1 MLKERLTSGAGLK
14 VLFPPCFAVIVHVPT
29 LVRWTVLPLT
39 VQLPAATKFTGK
51 PELAVA
57 FTAKSRSLKSL
68 PGSGFGLKVIV
79 WLALILVRLKVTDGE
94 PVPIKAFTR

>member
-14 VLFPPCFAVIVHVPT
+14 VLFPPCFAVIVHVPI

-39 VQLPAATKFTGK
+39 VQLPAATKFTGR

-57 FTAKSRSLKSL
+57 ITAKSGSLKSL
-68 PGSGFGLKVIV
+68 SGSGLKVIV

-94 PVPIKAFTR
+94 PVPTNAVTR